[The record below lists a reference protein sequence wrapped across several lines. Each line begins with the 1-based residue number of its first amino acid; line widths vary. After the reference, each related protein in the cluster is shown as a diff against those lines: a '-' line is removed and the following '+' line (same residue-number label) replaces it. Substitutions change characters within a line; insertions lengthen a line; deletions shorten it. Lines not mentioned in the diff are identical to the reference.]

1 MSEVKMEIYAIW
13 CDNIEKWYD
22 GNQFTKDILKAKFY
36 RDKIEAMKQI
46 EKENHAEWQ
55 PEDYVTHKILANR
68 ATWEYLEEKFNK
80 DTWEIDIPYKEFVEI
95 YKSIEL
101 RVIPILMIA
110 STDIE

>member
-1 MSEVKMEIYAIW
+1 MMSEVKMKIYAIW
-13 CDNIEKWYD
+13 CDNIKKWYD
-22 GNQFTKDILKAKFY
+22 GNRFTKDILNAKFY

-55 PEDYVTHKILANR
+55 PEDYVTPKILANR
-68 ATWEYLEEKFNK
+68 ATWEYLEENL
-80 DTWEIDIPYKEFVEI
+80 EIDVSYKYFVEI
-95 YKSIEL
+95 YKNIEL